1 MAKDEKMNRFNSK
14 IAREAEKNKLIET
27 AKRKVRPPRDK
38 AMTEILQAGDEAYA
52 EVRRETRGAVPKNP
66 FKKGGFI
73 QDQPLKNLAH
83 CVNRLVLKKAKRFP
97 LENSLPQLK
106 SRVRWANVLV
116 WLKL

>member
-1 MAKDEKMNRFNSK
+1 
-14 IAREAEKNKLIET
+14 
-27 AKRKVRPPRDK
+27 
-38 AMTEILQAGDEAYA
+38 MTEILQAGDEAYD

-73 QDQPLKNLAH
+73 KEQLKNLAH
-83 CVNRLVLKKAKRFP
+83 CVNLLVLKKAKRFP

-116 WLKL
+116 WLKP